1 MSKKTSLDRSTK
13 RVLADIKNYIS
24 NKPELTHISFNT
36 SNVKTI
42 MVMIFGPS
50 NTPYHNGNFF
60 VELKF
65 SNTYPFEPPKA
76 NFKSTDGIIRFNPNL
91 YANGKVCLSILG
103 TWSGPSWTIV
113 QNLSSII
120 LSIQSLLGE
129 TPLHNEPGYE
139 KCKVDEPKMVG
150 YNQYVQYH
158 TINYSILNMIKNK
171 LYPPEFE
178 YIIIK
183 NFVDNFDSIIKIV
196 EDNLHLDKKIA
207 STQYLSLRVVQD
219 YKNLHQELIKL
230 FEYGK
235 QYIESNES
243 KSLYKIKDLEFSV
256 Q

>member
-1 MSKKTSLDRSTK
+1 MSKKTTLDRSTK

-24 NKPELTHISFNT
+24 NKPELSHISFNT

-42 MVMIFGPS
+42 MVLFFGPS
-50 NTPYHNGNFF
+50 NTPYHHGNFF

-65 SNTYPFEPPKA
+65 NSNYPFEPPKA
-76 NFKSTDGIIRFNPNL
+76 NFKSTDGTIRFNPNL

-103 TWSGPSWTIV
+103 TWSGPSWSIV

-129 TPLHNEPGYE
+129 YPLHNEPGYE
-139 KCKVDEPKMVG
+139 KCRPDEPKMVG
-150 YNQYVQYH
+150 YTQYVQYH
-158 TINYSILNMIKNK
+158 TINYSILKMIKNK

-178 YIIIK
+178 HIIIK

-196 EDNLHLDKKIA
+196 ENNIQLDEKTATTSYLCLKVIQNYKKLHE
-207 STQYLSLRVVQD
+207 
-219 YKNLHQELIKL
+219 ELLKL
-230 FEYGK
+230 YEYGK
-235 QYIESNES
+235 QYIEKNEP
-243 KSLYKIKDLEFSV
+243 KSLYKINDLEYSI